1 MDEERTHHDEVSAAL
16 ERHVRRFA
24 DLLRYA
30 RRRHGLDPHDL
41 DELVQEVR
49 LRLWRA
55 LATGE
60 KIAAVSSSYMYRTAM
75 SAAVDLIRKRRHW
88 SYEVP
93 PPGWEGGIAFADP
106 TAGRIAADG
115 EVRDALRRAL
125 ARLARPRAVAVRMY
139 LAGYPREEI
148 AELLGWSEGK
158 TRNLIYRGL
167 ADLRARLTEL
177 GVGPEGMP

>member
-1 MDEERTHHDEVSAAL
+1 MDAKESLRDDVSSAL
-16 ERHVRRFA
+16 EEHLRRFA
-24 DLLRYA
+24 ELVRYA

-55 LATGE
+55 QGTGE
-60 KIAAVSSSYMYRTAM
+60 KISAVSSSYMYRTAM
-75 SAAVDLIRKRRHW
+75 SAAVDLIRRRRHRRH
-88 SYEVP
+88 EMP
-93 PPGWEGGIAFADP
+93 PLEGEAGNAFADP
-106 TAGRIAADG
+106 SAGWVVRSG
-115 EVRDALRRAL
+115 EVREALGRAL
-125 ARLARPRAVAVRMY
+125 GTLARPRAVAVRMY

-148 AELLGWSEGK
+148 AETLGWSEAK

-177 GVGPEGMP
+177 GVGPEGEA